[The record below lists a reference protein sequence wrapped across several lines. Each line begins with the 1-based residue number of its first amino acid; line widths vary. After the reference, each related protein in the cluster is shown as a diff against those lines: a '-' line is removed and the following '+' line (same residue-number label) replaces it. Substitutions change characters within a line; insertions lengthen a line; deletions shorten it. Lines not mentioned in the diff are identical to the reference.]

1 MSNKYETG
9 THIVLLFD
17 KHGSVIES
25 KKHGNFSDAK
35 AYGIEETQAPPAASF
50 VITRTV
56 FNSIDNSYP
65 WNCKQEEIPK

>member
-17 KHGSVIES
+17 KHGSALES
-25 KKHGNFSDAK
+25 KKHDNFSTAKTYGEDAIK
-35 AYGIEETQAPPAASF
+35 NPPAASF

-65 WNCKQEEIPK
+65 WNC